1 MTDQNKNIVNQTFHG
16 KRRLSLSRKIYYFF
30 GLPLLKI
37 LIKALTCS
45 YKIQIKDDDNT
56 INQLIESDNIYAPCY
71 WHQQT
76 LVSLHVVSLWLK
88 KGFKGGFIVS
98 PSVDGEVPA
107 KIAKSWGA
115 KVIRGSAV
123 RTGATAM
130 RQLHSAMKE
139 GTSIVTAA
147 DGPLGPIYQFKSGVV
162 LMAKIGNAPI
172 IPIVCA
178 SSSSW
183 LLNRWDRFM
192 IPKPFSKIIISI
204 VKPYKISKNSDLME
218 LEEHRINIQTIMNK
232 EMKNIEKQLE
242 NE

>member
-30 GLPLLKI
+30 GLSLLKI
-37 LIKALTCS
+37 LIKVLTCT
-45 YKIQIKDDDNT
+45 YKIQIKDDNNT

-88 KGFKGGFIVS
+88 KGFKGGFIIS

-147 DGPLGPIYQFKSGVV
+147 DGPISG
-162 LMAKIGNAPI
+162 GN
-172 IPIVCA
+172 
-178 SSSSW
+178 
-183 LLNRWDRFM
+183 N
-192 IPKPFSKIIISI
+192 
-204 VKPYKISKNSDLME
+204 
-218 LEEHRINIQTIMNK
+218 
-232 EMKNIEKQLE
+232 
-242 NE
+242 

>member
-1 MTDQNKNIVNQTFHG
+1 MPDQNKNISNQIFHG
-16 KRRLSLSRKIYYFF
+16 KRRLSLSRKVYYFF
-30 GLPLLKI
+30 GLPLLK
-37 LIKALTCS
+37 LVIKVLTCT
-45 YKIQIKDDDNT
+45 YKIQIRDDGNT
-56 INQLIESDNIYAPCY
+56 INKLIETDNIYAPCY

-76 LVSLHVVSLWLK
+76 LVCLHIVSFWLK

-98 PSVDGEVPA
+98 PSVDGEVPS

-130 RQLHSAMKE
+130 RELYSAMRE

-192 IPKPFSKIIISI
+192 IPKPFSRIIVSI
-204 VKPYKISKNSDLME
+204 VKPYKISKNADLME

-232 EMKNIEKQLE
+232 EMKYIEKQLK